1 MYLGRVQKS
10 GQRVRSWLINSTNSE
25 PMGHPECL
33 DGALPYPVGWMLRA
47 RLGGRSAL
55 PEGVAKHPAA
65 TAAERM
71 ELGQTCGG
79 PVQAEMVTRSTRV
92 STRKNRLCHRD

>member
-10 GQRVRSWLINSTNSE
+10 GQRVRSWLINNPDSE

-33 DGALPYPVGWMLRA
+33 VGALPYPVGWVLRA
-47 RLGGRSAL
+47 GLGERSAL

-65 TAAERM
+65 TTAERM

-79 PVQAEMVTRSTRV
+79 LSK
-92 STRKNRLCHRD
+92 RKW